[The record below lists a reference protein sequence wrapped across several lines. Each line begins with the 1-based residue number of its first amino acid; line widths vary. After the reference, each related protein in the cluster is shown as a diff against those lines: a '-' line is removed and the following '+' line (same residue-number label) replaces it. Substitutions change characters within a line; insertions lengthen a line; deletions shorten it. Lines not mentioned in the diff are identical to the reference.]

1 MKWVKILA
9 LLFVCCFGAIAFV
22 AWRGVLTLRQ
32 GMADCL
38 IWQGESLS
46 ERFILDEETAHE
58 MVASIKVYAQGVA
71 AGTQPA
77 INGFAILRAFYDGP
91 LLLALLHSSIVNR
104 LEAIEAA
111 DEFDRQNATK
121 VSQQFF
127 CAVQDKRISAEIWQ
141 KIREILLEQ
150 KINETESSI
159 GFVIPEQVEG
169 FRKKIGVEAL
179 ADCLAVMQQALADA
193 GATGDVAVLDPVIE
207 LKRILNSSG
216 SR

>member
-9 LLFVCCFGAIAFV
+9 LLLVCCFGAIAFV

-38 IWQGESLS
+38 VWQGKSLS

-77 INGFAILRAFYDGP
+77 MNGFAVLRAFYDGP
-91 LLLALLHSSIVNR
+91 LLLAMTHVSFANQLDT
-104 LEAIEAA
+104 IETP
-111 DEFDRQNATK
+111 DDFERQSAKK

-127 CAVQDKRISAEIWQ
+127 CALQNKRISTEAWQ
-141 KIREILLEQ
+141 KVREILLEQ

-169 FRKKIGVEAL
+169 FRKKIGFKAL
-179 ADCLAVMQQALADA
+179 TDCLAVMQQSLADA
-193 GATGDVAVLDPVIE
+193 GATDDVAVLDPVIE

>member
-1 MKWVKILA
+1 MKWLKIIA
-9 LLFVCCFGAIAFV
+9 LLLVCCFGAIAFV

-77 INGFAILRAFYDGP
+77 MNGFAVLRAFYDGP
-91 LLLALLHSSIVNR
+91 LLLAMTHASVANQLDT
-104 LEAIEAA
+104 IETP
-111 DEFDRQNATK
+111 DDFDRQNAKK

-127 CAVQDKRISAEIWQ
+127 CAMQDKRISAEAWQ
-141 KIREILLEQ
+141 KVREMLLEQ

-169 FRKKIGVEAL
+169 FRKKIGFKAL
-179 ADCLAVMQQALADA
+179 TDCLAVMQQALADV

>member
-9 LLFVCCFGAIAFV
+9 LLLVCCFGVIAFV

-38 IWQGESLS
+38 IWQGKSLS

-58 MVASIKVYAQGVA
+58 MVASIKEYAQNVA

-77 INGFAILRAFYDGP
+77 MKGFAVLRAFYDGP
-91 LLLALLHSSIVNR
+91 LLLALMHTSIVN
-104 LEAIEAA
+104 LFETIEAP
-111 DEFDRQNATK
+111 DDFDRQSAKK

-127 CAVQDKRISAEIWQ
+127 CGVQDKRISAEAWQ
-141 KIREILLEQ
+141 KVRETLLEQ

-159 GFVIPEQVEG
+159 GFVIPEQVES
-169 FRKKIGVEAL
+169 FRKKIGFKGL
-179 ADCLAVMQQALADA
+179 TDCLASMQQALSDA
-193 GATGDVAVLDPVIE
+193 GATNEASVLDPVIE
-207 LKRILNSSG
+207 LKKILNSDNAI
-216 SR
+216 